1 LIFMNHT
8 SREQSSA
15 TPASESTTPS
25 THPDNATVAITGD
38 SANKAQATE
47 IDGTSGNGV
56 AQQDRAAL
64 EAPSP
69 VERDARPSS
78 VHYAPTLSRGLTARG
93 QESAMQQTTVM
104 ILAGGQGERLYPL
117 TRDRA
122 KPAVPFGG
130 NYRII
135 DFALSN
141 CINSGLRRILVLTQY
156 KSFSLQR
163 HIKSGWDIFNPVMG
177 EYVDV
182 IPPQQRN
189 VKRWY
194 QGTADAIFQ
203 NIYMLEQEKPQYVV
217 ILSGDHIYKMDY
229 AKMLDFHL
237 RNQADLTVSCTTVPR
252 EEAKRLGVAGA
263 DESGRITAFVEKPK
277 DPPTIPGHPD
287 SSYASMGV
295 YIFSTDVLVRRVIDD
310 VKQDTEHDFG
320 KNIIPKMVR
329 GGDRVFAYP
338 FVDENKKD
346 IVYWRD
352 IGTIASYYE
361 ANMDLVSISPLF
373 NLYDDEWPIH
383 RRHQPGPPAKTVF
396 SAPDRIGF
404 ATDSLM
410 STGVI
415 VSGSRVERSILG
427 PRCFIHS
434 WANVSESILF
444 DDVEIGRNCRIRR
457 AIIDKHVKVP
467 AGTEIGYD
475 EEADRRR
482 FTVSDEGVV
491 VIPKGIVLG

>member
-1 LIFMNHT
+1 MST
-8 SREQSSA
+8 SPEN
-15 TPASESTTPS
+15 PAS
-25 THPDNATVAITGD
+25 
-38 SANKAQATE
+38 
-47 IDGTSGNGV
+47 
-56 AQQDRAAL
+56 
-64 EAPSP
+64 PSP
-69 VERDARPSS
+69 VERDARPSL
-78 VHYAPTLSRGLTARG
+78 VHYAPTLSRGVTARG
-93 QESAMQQTTVM
+93 QESALQQTMVM

-117 TRDRA
+117 TKDRA
-122 KPAVPFGG
+122 KPSVPFGG

-141 CINSGLRRILVLTQY
+141 CVNSGMRRILVLTQY

-163 HIKSGWDIFNPVMG
+163 HIQAGWNLFNPILG
-177 EYVDV
+177 EYIDV

-203 NIYMLEQEKPQYVV
+203 NIYMLEQERPRYVV

-229 AKMLDFHL
+229 AKMLDFHM
-237 RNQADLTVSCTTVPR
+237 RNEADLTVSCTTVPR
-252 EEAKRLGVAGA
+252 DEAARLGVAGA
-263 DESGRITAFVEKPK
+263 DDHNRITRFVEKPK

-287 SSYASMGV
+287 YSYASMGV
-295 YIFSTDVLVRRVIDD
+295 YIFSTDVLVRRVIED

-320 KNIIPKMVR
+320 KNIIPKMVSN
-329 GGDRVFAYP
+329 GDRVFAYP

-346 IVYWRD
+346 VVYWRD

-396 SAPDRIGF
+396 SEPGRTGM
-404 ATDSLM
+404 ATDSLL

-415 VSGSRVERSILG
+415 ISGAHVERSIVG
-427 PRCFIHS
+427 PRSFIHS
-434 WANVSESILF
+434 YAHVSESILF
-444 DDVEIGRNCRIRR
+444 DDVEVGRHCRIRR
-457 AIIDKHVKVP
+457 AIIDKHVKIP
-467 AGTEIGYD
+467 PGTVIGYN
-475 EEADRRR
+475 EEEDRMR
-482 FTVSDEGVV
+482 FNVSPEGVV
-491 VIPKGIVLG
+491 IIPKGMAMA